1 VSADG
6 LVTLMATQADNF
18 FAGDDIYTGDRV
30 TTTVP
35 GGVRP
40 TSVSNGACDVVSG
53 R

>member
-35 GGVRP
+35 GGVR
-40 TSVSNGACDVVSG
+40 G
-53 R
+53 RPCARGR